1 MIRLQHAL
9 VIGGTGMLA
18 KATLWL
24 SRNGY
29 HVAVIGR
36 SEQKM
41 QPLLDQ
47 NPGQLTPVFVD
58 YTNTKEFAAELVR
71 LQHQYGPFQ
80 LIVAWIHASGDE
92 VIPCLTGL
100 IPASTPCKLVH
111 IIGSSSNLNH
121 VSNHDIPSHI
131 SYHQVQLGF
140 KTEKGMSRW
149 LTHEEI
155 STGVINALQG
165 NKSYQVIGTIS
176 PWEERP

>member
-36 SEQKM
+36 SEQKI

-58 YTNTKEFAAELVR
+58 YTNTKEFAAELVH

-121 VSNHDIPSHI
+121 VSNLDIPSQI

-155 STGVINALQG
+155 STGVINALRG